1 MALDPVIYAAETFSL
16 TAILAA
22 FILFT
27 RLVVKAKS
35 IGSLRFQLSVFL
47 LVWTVS
53 EIPHIAETLGFISL
67 FSYDTIGLS
76 LHALSMT
83 LFAIFVGYKSYNFLK
98 IRPTGLDTSKPLPA
112 ELPGD
117 FGR

>member
-16 TAILAA
+16 TAILVA

-27 RLVVKAKS
+27 RLAVKAKS
-35 IGSLRFQLSVFL
+35 VGSLRFQLSVFL
-47 LVWTVS
+47 LVWTIS
-53 EIPHIAETLGFISL
+53 EIPHVAETLGFISL

-83 LFAIFVGYKSYNFLK
+83 LFAIFIGFRSYNFLK
-98 IRPTGLDTSKPLPA
+98 IRPPGFDTSKPLPSD
-112 ELPGD
+112 LPGD
-117 FGR
+117 FGH